1 MSIGLWLILV
11 SMYIFIDY
19 CIPWGIVLFY
29 HYKKKGNKEQLLI
42 PVPDFNT
49 PQDKIMPSTEMLLN
63 INKKWLK
70 ITSSKENR
78 TKLMWIKLHNY
89 QNTLSV

>member
-1 MSIGLWLILV
+1 MSIGLLLILV

-49 PQDKIMPSTEMLLN
+49 HQDKIMPSTEMLLN
-63 INKKWLK
+63 INK
-70 ITSSKENR
+70 ND
-78 TKLMWIKLHNY
+78 
-89 QNTLSV
+89 